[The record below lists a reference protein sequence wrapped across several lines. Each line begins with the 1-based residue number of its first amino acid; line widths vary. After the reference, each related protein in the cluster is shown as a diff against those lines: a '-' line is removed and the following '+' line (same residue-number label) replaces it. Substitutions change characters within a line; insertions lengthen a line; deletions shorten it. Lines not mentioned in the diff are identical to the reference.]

1 VKPYDRLLNIAKL
14 YLGPAAESFLE
25 RQAKVGLRM
34 EISAI
39 TAANFKE
46 FAAWVEVAAIRFIEP
61 AKAKAMAQQ
70 IAALGSM

>member
-1 VKPYDRLLNIAKL
+1 VKPYDRLLNVAKL

-25 RQAKVGLRM
+25 RQAKVGLQM
-34 EISAI
+34 EISAVTI
-39 TAANFKE
+39 ANFKE

-70 IAALGSM
+70 IAALGKA